1 MSPSACRRASRWR
14 TGYARSMDRLT
25 IARALREI
33 GLLLELQGGNPF
45 KARAYERGARALE
58 ALGADLEPLVAQGR
72 LTELPGV
79 GSALAAT
86 IRELHL
92 TGKSEQLDKLRDALP
107 PGVLELSQ
115 VPGLSVPRIAALHQ
129 ALGIASVEELRS
141 ALEAGRVQ
149 SVPGFG
155 AKTEAKYLAA
165 LKQRETHAEQM
176 LLHRATLEGHALLA
190 HVQSGAGVMHA
201 ALAGALRRRAETV
214 DRLVVAVS
222 SDDPARALTHTAA
235 YPPALQPVARTDE
248 RVTFRIA
255 RGLLVEAEAVAPS
268 AFPALLHAL
277 TGAEGHRA
285 RLAARAREFGF
296 TLDRA
301 GLARAKGGRWLP
313 IKSEADLYR
322 HLGLPYLPPE
332 VREETVDLET
342 AAMRCETGLV
352 EASDIQGMVHCHS
365 TYSDGADTIEAMARA
380 ARAMGMRYM
389 TLTDHSPTASY
400 AGGLTVERLRRQWDE
415 IAEAQERVQGL
426 TILRGT
432 ECDILANGQ
441 LDYPDEILEQLDVV
455 IASIHNRHRMDE
467 RQMTH
472 RLVRAMRHPCFKI
485 WGHAL
490 GRYVLRRPPIAC
502 RMEEVLDAAAESRVA
517 IEVNG
522 NPHRLDMEPRWQ
534 REALRRGLRF
544 VVSTD
549 AHSTAELQHL
559 CYGLDMARRGLLT
572 ARDVLNTL
580 PVHEFRRAVR
590 PAGA

>member
-1 MSPSACRRASRWR
+1 
-14 TGYARSMDRLT
+14 MDRLA
-25 IARALREI
+25 IAHALREM
-33 GLLLELQGGNPF
+33 GLLLELQGENPF

-58 ALGADLEPLVAQGR
+58 ALGADLAPIVAENR
-72 LTELPGV
+72 LTELPGI

-92 TGKSEQLDKLRDALP
+92 TGRSEQLDRLRAALP

-115 VPGLSVPRIAALHQ
+115 VPGLSVPRITALHQ
-129 ALGIASVEELRS
+129 ALGIASVEELRE
-141 ALEAGRVQ
+141 ALEAGRVR

-155 AKTEAKYLAA
+155 AKTEEKLLAA
-165 LKQRETHAEQM
+165 LKAREARGEEM
-176 LLHRATLEGHALLA
+176 LLHRATAEGDALLA
-190 HVQSGAGVMHA
+190 HVRAGADVVHA
-201 ALAGALRRRAETV
+201 ELAGALRRRTETV

-222 SDDPARALTHTAA
+222 TNAPEHALAHVGA
-235 YPPALQPVARTDE
+235 YPPAFQPVTPTDE
-248 RVTFRIA
+248 RVTFRVASGVLI
-255 RGLLVEAEAVAPS
+255 EAEAVAPA

-277 TGAEGHRA
+277 TGSEGHRA
-285 RLAARAREFGF
+285 RLAERARELGLV
-296 TLDRA
+296 LDRA
-301 GLARAKGGRWLP
+301 GLTRAKGGRPVP
-313 IKSEADLYR
+313 IQSEADLYG

-332 VREETVDLET
+332 AREDTVDLET
-342 AAMRCETGLV
+342 AAARCRDGGLV
-352 EASDIQGMVHCHS
+352 EAADIQGMVHCHS
-365 TYSDGADTIEAMARA
+365 VYSDGADTIEAMAQA

-415 IAEAQERVQGL
+415 IAKTQERVEGL
-426 TILRGT
+426 TILLGT
-432 ECDILANGQ
+432 ECDILADGR

-467 RQMTH
+467 AQMTR
-472 RLVRAMRHPCFKI
+472 RLVQAMRHPCFKI

-490 GRYVLRRPPIAC
+490 GRYVLRRPPIPC

-522 NPHRLDMEPRWQ
+522 NPNRLDMEPRWQ
-534 REALRRGLRF
+534 HEALRRGLRF

-549 AHSTAELQHL
+549 AHSTAELQNL
-559 CYGLDMARRGLLT
+559 RYGIDMARRGLLT

-580 PVHEFRRAVR
+580 SLGKFRQVVR
-590 PAGA
+590 PAGE